1 MPREKKN
8 WGSHHW
14 CTSTVHCAD
23 GSTTYHS
30 VNRQWIVTST
40 ESRSVKRLKIYSQA
54 LVVCRDFWWAACVFC
69 VGGLKKVLKRIQPED
84 RRCSGIRPLIFGSL
98 PPSKRPVGSLA
109 VKIYTMTVKLTMIP
123 PLQLMDESYFWKL
136 RWKITIN
143 KQSMTMNQRN
153 SPYENPAAR
162 DNYNWI
168 ELGLLRWQTE
178 DLVVS
183 IPGEITCMT
192 KPRAPWSLGHLI
204 FSWVHSVEYTRSSHS
219 RVRETC

>member
-1 MPREKKN
+1 M
-8 WGSHHW
+8 
-14 CTSTVHCAD
+14 
-23 GSTTYHS
+23 
-30 VNRQWIVTST
+30 NRQWIVTST

-69 VGGLKKVLKRIQPED
+69 VGGLKKVLKRLQRED

-143 KQSMTMNQRN
+143 KQSLTMNQRN
-153 SPYENPAAR
+153 SPYENPAAC

-168 ELGLLRWQTE
+168 ELGLMRWQTE

-192 KPRAPWSLGHLI
+192 KPRTASWSPGHL
-204 FSWVHSVEYTRSSHS
+204 FFFLKGPGHLFSVEYTK
-219 RVRETC
+219 ETF